1 MNYISIQNIDSPDNW
16 VKQALKIKRKA
27 SEEKN
32 WKKQDLRD
40 AVFNPS
46 LRTRLSTQKAA

>member
-1 MNYISIQNIDSPDNW
+1 

-27 SEEKN
+27 SEEKKN

-46 LRTRLSTQKAA
+46 LRTV